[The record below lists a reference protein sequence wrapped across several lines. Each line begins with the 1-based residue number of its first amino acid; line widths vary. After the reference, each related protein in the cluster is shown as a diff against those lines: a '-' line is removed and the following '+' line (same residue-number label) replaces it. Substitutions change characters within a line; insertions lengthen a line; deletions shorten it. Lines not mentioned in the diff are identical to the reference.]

1 MMPPGSHTMT
11 ICRGK
16 MIISLSQ
23 DMTTREIEGEVLQCT
38 AVHKD
43 IHMTRA
49 RHIIE
54 NTSTVRM
61 VL

>member
-1 MMPPGSHTMT
+1 
-11 ICRGK
+11 
-16 MIISLSQ
+16 
-23 DMTTREIEGEVLQCT
+23 MTTREIEGEVLQCT